1 MGKWNIQNIKIISL
15 ISWFFQQLSQFWY
28 DDETKRTLTQICL
41 KLILAKTAEQTPT
54 ADIRVAL
61 VSCPSL
67 YKSIKAIHPN
77 GIVRVLEFDERFAAF
92 GDDFVKFDY
101 KNVYKSSNYM
111 DEYREHFDIII
122 VDPPFLSEE
131 CIQSI
136 AQLVN
141 KIRKEN
147 TKIVLCSGQVVAD
160 WAKEFMHLHQ
170 CDFRPQ
176 HERNLANEFRSYANF
191 KLDEMI
197 S

>member
-1 MGKWNIQNIKIISL
+1 M
-15 ISWFFQQLSQFWY
+15 
-28 DDETKRTLTQICL
+28 
-41 KLILAKTAEQTPT
+41 ILAKTAGQAPAE
-54 ADIRVAL
+54 DVRVAL

-92 GDDFVKFDY
+92 GDDFVRFDY

-111 DEYREHFDIII
+111 DEYREYFDIII

-141 KIRKEN
+141 KIRREN
-147 TKIVLCSGQVVAD
+147 TRIVLCSGQVVAD
-160 WAKEFMHLHQ
+160 WAKEFMQLDQ